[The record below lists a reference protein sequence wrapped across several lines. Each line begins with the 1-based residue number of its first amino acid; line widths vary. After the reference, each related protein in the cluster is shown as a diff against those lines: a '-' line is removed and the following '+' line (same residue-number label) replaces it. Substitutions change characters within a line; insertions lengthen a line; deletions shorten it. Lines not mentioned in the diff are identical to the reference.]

1 LQTQKK
7 RVLSKIEIV
16 IIVLA
21 LAADGFTT
29 SWFTGALHKKLSVK
43 PGAGLP
49 VFFSAGRTVFMALG
63 IGAGLLA
70 ASFMPDHSYRF
81 GMALLLVV
89 GVKYGIDAL
98 KFNPEERIF
107 LIDDN
112 KTMLLLTLA
121 GSISTFFAGIGLG
134 MAGSGF
140 WLTVATAALSVFVF
154 SLAGVWAGEKYGYKP
169 KVRFAGLIP
178 GIVILI
184 IWLRLLIFNLL

>member
-1 LQTQKK
+1 MQPQKK
-7 RVLSKIEIV
+7 RVLSKTEIV
-16 IIVLA
+16 IIVFA

-29 SWFTGALHKKLSVK
+29 SWFSGALHKKLSVK
-43 PGAGLP
+43 LGGGLP
-49 VFFSAGRTVFMALG
+49 VFFSAGRALFMALG
-63 IGAGLLA
+63 IGAGLMA
-70 ASFMPDHSYRF
+70 TSFMPDHSYKV
-81 GMALLLVV
+81 GMAFLMVI

-98 KFNPEERIF
+98 KFNPEEKIF
-107 LIDDN
+107 LVDDN

-140 WLTVATAALSVFVF
+140 WLPVAAVALSVFVF
-154 SLAGVWAGEKYGYKP
+154 SLAGVWAGEKYGYQP
-169 KVRFAGLIP
+169 KIRFAGLIP